1 MNPCVSINKSTLSY
15 VSNFFYYNL
24 YREEGV
30 SISSLSSLSVLDRR
44 PISTYSW
51 GTILHFQLTISVFT
65 YIWLMCHAYHS
76 KTYIILNCQ
85 TVMSKLFFV
94 SADQSSANFQ
104 IITNIDRQEIIGTMK
119 FLLLLAF
126 AVLVRTD
133 EVKKDQGVLVLEK
146 ETFQSAITDNKFI
159 LVEFCKYFLIGPVLI
174 LNTYFLRWSKLYWI
188 SDIIFSKSY
197 SFKSW
202 I

>member
-1 MNPCVSINKSTLSY
+1 
-15 VSNFFYYNL
+15 
-24 YREEGV
+24 
-30 SISSLSSLSVLDRR
+30 
-44 PISTYSW
+44 
-51 GTILHFQLTISVFT
+51 
-65 YIWLMCHAYHS
+65 
-76 KTYIILNCQ
+76 
-85 TVMSKLFFV
+85 MSKLFFV

-174 LNTYFLRWSKLYWI
+174 LNTYFLR
-188 SDIIFSKSY
+188 
-197 SFKSW
+197 
-202 I
+202 